1 MTDYVRRSDELTT
14 FEQQQHQQQQ
24 QNHYYNNNYNNYNQ
38 TSPEAMQTI
47 REAYEEN
54 IGQLTGAV
62 AKLIEQVLDHGLT
75 AEEVVMAIEETGF
88 APKPSPAYLRRI
100 LQNWAETGVTVSR
113 IRHLAAPNRAL
124 KWWRD

>member
-1 MTDYVRRSDELTT
+1 
-14 FEQQQHQQQQ
+14 
-24 QNHYYNNNYNNYNQ
+24 
-38 TSPEAMQTI
+38 MQTI

-113 IRHLAAPNRAL
+113 IRHLTAPNRAL